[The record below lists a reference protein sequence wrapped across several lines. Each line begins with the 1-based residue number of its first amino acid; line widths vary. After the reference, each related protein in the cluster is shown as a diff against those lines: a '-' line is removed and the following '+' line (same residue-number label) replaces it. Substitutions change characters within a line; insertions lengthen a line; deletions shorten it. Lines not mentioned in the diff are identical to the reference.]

1 MPASQS
7 AMASPKLQAPVRRFE
22 QYEAA
27 VQAMAGYEAALREN
41 ALRMRSNGLTVTDQD
56 QPAEVFCL
64 LPVRPPR
71 PPLALIGGMGPL
83 AGAMAFRRACARFRD
98 SRAVVLYQVCSMPDR
113 STVILGEDGPDTPL
127 CRGMA
132 SRLAGAVRLAVGLAG
147 TASQPA
153 PCIIAR
159 KSAPYL
165 WRLLEDDSPQTRTGT
180 RVRSA
185 DDLPGGF
192 NPGGAQVPVL
202 PKDVGAGSGG
212 RPHGPGVFG
221 ALPRSE
227 EG

>member
-64 LPVRPPR
+64 LPVSPLP
-71 PPLALIGGMGPL
+71 PPLAPIGGMGPL

-98 SRAVVLYQVCSMPDR
+98 SRAVGLYLVCP
-113 STVILGEDGPDTPL
+113 
-127 CRGMA
+127 MA
-132 SRLAGAVRLAVGLAG
+132 GRRRAAVRGPHWPG
-147 TASQPA
+147 QPA
-153 PCIIAR
+153 GPLHHSLQFR
-159 KSAPYL
+159 P
-165 WRLLEDDSPQTRTGT
+165 LLLAAAGRRSPANRTGT

-221 ALPRSE
+221 ALP
-227 EG
+227 